1 MSDIDR
7 TYSKV
12 DENRFLDITSRFT
25 EVSDLFISRPAIFLD
40 QTSFTY
46 GEIRVF
52 VDMLAAQL
60 AHLRVRRG
68 NRVLL
73 WGRESPMLIIAR
85 LSILKLGASIMRL
98 KGDESAAQVQE
109 VMRSLKPRLALYS
122 GALNAPSPDVF
133 GRALRVFDSA
143 VLLRK
148 PAREAITAPRIPP
161 SDTAFI
167 FSCES
172 DSGVGYFC
180 FPQSAVMFSF
190 AGSGNPLLVKPGE
203 VVLLDPSLPE
213 NMILVQIF
221 CTLLQGATLR
231 LATAVTG
238 GGRGTVRTGHAN
250 VLVLDS
256 DALLKTLSHQPDLFQ
271 RAQILHIVGKLPF
284 PPVIN
289 RILRI
294 SQNLQI
300 FHNQLQGIYL
310 GPFANAIITPDCS
323 DLNALGYRPVPGVR
337 INSGSVAGQK
347 HAIDRIRLTG
357 PGCALDL
364 GTGSVTEALPQSGIK
379 FAQRLNNGAY
389 RMPTSTP
396 KEGVAQAQYL
406 GPLSQIDGVAEGH
419 LVGVNAGQGAYR
431 LCVLLC
437 GQADDTARPALEGQ
451 LRAALGDETCAIDI
465 IALPEM
471 PRLSDGTPDQAAL
484 CRIAQERTP
493 DPAQPDAAQLRTIKD
508 QIVAVW
514 AEVLGSSAPP
524 RNADTFFG
532 LGGTSLQLMTVQR
545 KLSDRLGL
553 AIAVTTMLEAP
564 RLNDLARILAR
575 EIGDRPDT
583 HLRPRAMPADAPEPA
598 PGTPPDGAVA
608 IVAMAGRIPGAPDL
622 GAFWDAIC
630 TGRNLIRRFEPD
642 ELEDGFTDAER
653 AAPNYVPVRPILEG
667 AEQFDAKYFG
677 MLPREASVM
686 DPQHRVFLEICHE
699 ALERAGYDPLAT
711 PGRVGVYAGQAAN
724 TYAMNNVFADR
735 ERVEDFT
742 SNFQVGNY
750 AELTGSWVDSLA
762 TRVSFKL
769 DLKGPA
775 LTVQT
780 ACSTSLTAI
789 AQACEALAAGSC
801 DMALAGGVSITFP
814 QRRGYM
820 ALEGG
825 MVSADG
831 VCRPFDAAANG
842 TVFGHGAGVVL
853 LKPLRAAM
861 RDNDQIIAVIRGVG
875 VNNDGADKI
884 AYTAPSVMGQAG
896 AIAAAH
902 RAAGLVAG
910 DISYLECHGTA
921 TPLGDPV
928 ELTGLAQV
936 FGPDLARGSVAV
948 GSVKGNIGHLDAAAG
963 VVGVIKTALML
974 QHAKIPPVANFRTEN
989 PKFDFAASPFH
1000 VPRQMQDWQPEAAD
1014 GTSRALRRA
1023 GVSSFGVGG
1032 TNVHVVLE
1040 EAPLRAPASVD
1051 DGPHILPISARTPEA
1066 LEVMRARMADFL
1078 ERKAPDL
1085 GDLSHT
1091 LQQGRHAHPCR
1102 SAIACTDRADAVA
1115 TLRKP
1120 GAPRIAPEDTPP
1132 LVFMF
1137 PGQGSQYPGMGS
1149 GLYASEPVFREWIDR
1164 GAALLEPLLD
1174 LNIND
1179 LLCYAQTSDAAAARA
1194 LRETRLTQPALYLVQ
1209 VATAQLWLSRGIRP
1223 TAMIG
1228 HSVGEFAAATLAGVM
1243 SFETGLKIIAARGRL
1258 MQDQPGGAMLSVRA
1272 DRAALDAVLD
1282 DSVDLAASN
1291 APRLHVLAGSHE
1303 AIVAMQARLEKA
1315 GLPASLLHTSH
1326 AFHSRMMDPVT
1337 DPLRREM
1344 QGMALQDPQIP
1355 YVSCVTGTWITKDEA
1370 RDPAYWAAQARATV
1384 NFEAGIQTVCE
1395 GQGTVM
1401 LEVGAGST
1409 LSAFAGQTLKRGG
1422 HGGIFSSLPDHTRP
1436 VPDAVA
1442 MAHSASQ
1449 LWTSGFPLDWSRWRK
1464 GSGRRI
1470 AAPTYPFERRPYWI
1484 EAPAPLRRAG
1494 LLAAAT
1500 GTVQPITQ
1508 GILPMPNDMTAAVTP
1523 PAADRKPSLV
1533 AELCALLSDLSGEEL
1548 GPQEAPLSFLELGFD
1563 SLFLGQVSQSLG
1575 KTYSVQITFR
1585 QLLSDIPSIDALA
1598 AHLDGVLPP
1607 ETAPAAQALPTAT
1620 PVASAPVAAM
1630 PAPAA
1635 ATPAVQMTAGAPAQA
1650 SPGMEGV
1657 VQAQLSVM
1665 QSLFAEQLRAL
1676 SGGQPQVA
1684 AVPSPAPAPVAA
1696 PTAAPPAPA
1705 VMTPTPEDEPV
1716 RYAIGR
1722 GMAVSGAVLDDRQRA
1737 FARDLADRYAR
1748 RHTGSK
1754 ARTDRYRTALADPR
1768 TAAGFR
1774 EEWKEMVFP
1783 IVAER
1788 AKGARIWDI
1797 DGNEFVDIV
1806 SGFGQTAF
1814 GHAPDFV
1821 LDALR
1826 NQMERGFAIGP
1837 QSDLAGSV
1845 AEHFARFTGHERV
1858 TFCNTG
1864 SEAVMAAMRVART
1877 VTGRD
1882 RIVVF
1887 ANDYHGQFD
1896 EVLVKGRSR
1905 GASPSALPIAPG
1917 IPRSGLSNMVVLPYG
1932 GAEALDW
1939 IRANLDDIAAFVVEP
1954 VQSRH
1959 PEHRPVEFVRALRE
1973 LAYQSGAALV
1983 FDEVVTGFR
1992 VHKRGM
1998 QGLWGIR
2005 ADLATYGKIVGGG
2018 MPIGVLAGDGRFM
2031 NALDGGP
2038 WRYGDAS
2045 KPETPPTFFAGTF
2058 VRHPLV
2064 LAAVAA
2070 TLDHMEAH
2078 GDQLWTGVA
2087 ERTQAL
2093 LERFDTIFDSRG
2105 MPRLISGFSSWYAF
2119 NLVQHNPTAALAY
2132 PMLRL
2137 AGVHV
2142 QEGYCGFMTTAHS
2155 DADFARIGA
2164 TMETVVDQ
2172 LQEIGVLDGTRAEPA
2187 SAPPAPAPQDTA
2199 IPLSPA
2205 QREIWMIAQL
2215 GDLASTSF
2223 NEGMVIDLAG
2233 DLDIAALG
2241 RSLNAVAARH
2251 DALRLLFAR
2260 NGDSFE
2266 VAEPYEVALPC
2277 HDLRSEVDPDAALAA
2292 LLDTEARTPFD
2303 LVDGPPFRAALVQR
2317 GDAEFT
2323 LVLNA
2328 HHIVCDGWSYNVL
2341 IADLARLYTAEVRGQ
2356 PADLPAAPSF
2366 ATHALQHAQTQ
2377 MDPVVEGYWRAQY
2390 HSLPELPE
2398 LPTDRA
2404 RPNRRSFRGATCSRL
2419 ISAEQMKRFRK
2430 AGARQG
2436 CTLFSTLFAGLHMLL
2451 SRLSGAQ
2458 DFAIGVPTGGQAL
2471 LENPALIGHCVHF
2484 LPIRAQVDPDA
2495 PAGVHLRQIRD
2506 QVLGAFDHQATTYG
2520 ALVDALKIERSLSR
2534 LPLTEVQFNLEKVGE
2549 GARLEGLDMTVA
2561 PNAKA
2566 GVNFDLFFN
2575 MIESDEGLRVDV
2587 DYNSDLFD
2595 GDTINRWIGHLETLL
2610 GAVADDADTPVKALP
2625 LLNAAEA
2632 EALEARCNAT
2642 AAPLPDLPLA
2652 DLLREGARLQ
2662 PDALAFEAEDGRL
2675 THAEFDA
2682 RSNALAAQI
2691 QAILPEPGARVAVAL
2706 ERSTTMV
2713 LALVAVLKA
2722 GHAYIP
2728 LDPRQPDQ
2736 RLGLI
2741 LQGAQAAAIITPDGA
2756 VPAYAEGMEIQALSP
2771 DITDAKARPVN
2782 HPTDPEA
2789 AAYVI
2794 FTSGSTGTPKGV
2806 EITQRAAVN
2815 FLSSMAQAPG
2825 FTAQDRILAVTTVSF
2840 DIAVLELLLPL
2851 ATGGGAVIARSDD
2864 VLDPFRLVDRIGQG
2878 DITVLQATPTLWQM
2892 LLEAGFTP
2900 SPQVKML
2907 AGGEPLPA
2915 DLATRLAAGGGEL
2928 WNMYGP
2934 TETTVWSAAYRI
2946 APDEDRITIGYPIA
2960 NTQLHV
2966 LDAED
2971 ALLPPGLIGELNI
2984 GGAGL
2989 ALGYFQRPDLT
3000 EAAFRLVALPSGPQ
3014 MLYKTGDMARRLAD
3028 GRIAVLGRRDNQI
3041 KLRGFRIELGDVE
3054 TAMRGLSGVQKAAAA
3069 VQRGHDGAMQLV
3081 GYVVPEPGATLAAP
3095 DMMQALQ
3102 TRLPAYMVPT
3112 AWVTL
3117 DAMPQTMNGKLDRK
3131 ALPAPSMAS
3140 MAAPVQGTTAP
3151 ATDLERQIA
3160 AIWQEVL
3167 GLESI
3172 STTDTLFALGADSL
3186 KVFRIAARLLDADLN
3201 LDARDLLEHPSV
3213 RELAAFAASGQ
3224 RNRGGAKARPSLR
3237 DFRNGARRAAMR
3249 AGATAAQ

>member
-1 MSDIDR
+1 MWCW
-7 TYSKV
+7 K
-12 DENRFLDITSRFT
+12 
-25 EVSDLFISRPAIFLD
+25 
-40 QTSFTY
+40 
-46 GEIRVF
+46 
-52 VDMLAAQL
+52 
-60 AHLRVRRG
+60 
-68 NRVLL
+68 
-73 WGRESPMLIIAR
+73 
-85 LSILKLGASIMRL
+85 
-98 KGDESAAQVQE
+98 
-109 VMRSLKPRLALYS
+109 
-122 GALNAPSPDVF
+122 
-133 GRALRVFDSA
+133 
-143 VLLRK
+143 
-148 PAREAITAPRIPP
+148 
-161 SDTAFI
+161 
-167 FSCES
+167 
-172 DSGVGYFC
+172 
-180 FPQSAVMFSF
+180 
-190 AGSGNPLLVKPGE
+190 
-203 VVLLDPSLPE
+203 
-213 NMILVQIF
+213 
-221 CTLLQGATLR
+221 
-231 LATAVTG
+231 
-238 GGRGTVRTGHAN
+238 
-250 VLVLDS
+250 
-256 DALLKTLSHQPDLFQ
+256 
-271 RAQILHIVGKLPF
+271 
-284 PPVIN
+284 
-289 RILRI
+289 
-294 SQNLQI
+294 
-300 FHNQLQGIYL
+300 
-310 GPFANAIITPDCS
+310 
-323 DLNALGYRPVPGVR
+323 
-337 INSGSVAGQK
+337 
-347 HAIDRIRLTG
+347 
-357 PGCALDL
+357 
-364 GTGSVTEALPQSGIK
+364 
-379 FAQRLNNGAY
+379 
-389 RMPTSTP
+389 
-396 KEGVAQAQYL
+396 
-406 GPLSQIDGVAEGH
+406 
-419 LVGVNAGQGAYR
+419 
-431 LCVLLC
+431 
-437 GQADDTARPALEGQ
+437 
-451 LRAALGDETCAIDI
+451 
-465 IALPEM
+465 
-471 PRLSDGTPDQAAL
+471 
-484 CRIAQERTP
+484 
-493 DPAQPDAAQLRTIKD
+493 
-508 QIVAVW
+508 
-514 AEVLGSSAPP
+514 
-524 RNADTFFG
+524 
-532 LGGTSLQLMTVQR
+532 
-545 KLSDRLGL
+545 
-553 AIAVTTMLEAP
+553 
-564 RLNDLARILAR
+564 
-575 EIGDRPDT
+575 
-583 HLRPRAMPADAPEPA
+583 RPR
-598 PGTPPDGAVA
+598 
-608 IVAMAGRIPGAPDL
+608 
-622 GAFWDAIC
+622 
-630 TGRNLIRRFEPD
+630 
-642 ELEDGFTDAER
+642 
-653 AAPNYVPVRPILEG
+653 
-667 AEQFDAKYFG
+667 
-677 MLPREASVM
+677 
-686 DPQHRVFLEICHE
+686 
-699 ALERAGYDPLAT
+699 
-711 PGRVGVYAGQAAN
+711 
-724 TYAMNNVFADR
+724 
-735 ERVEDFT
+735 
-742 SNFQVGNY
+742 
-750 AELTGSWVDSLA
+750 
-762 TRVSFKL
+762 
-769 DLKGPA
+769 
-775 LTVQT
+775 
-780 ACSTSLTAI
+780 
-789 AQACEALAAGSC
+789 
-801 DMALAGGVSITFP
+801 
-814 QRRGYM
+814 
-820 ALEGG
+820 
-825 MVSADG
+825 
-831 VCRPFDAAANG
+831 
-842 TVFGHGAGVVL
+842 
-853 LKPLRAAM
+853 
-861 RDNDQIIAVIRGVG
+861 
-875 VNNDGADKI
+875 
-884 AYTAPSVMGQAG
+884 
-896 AIAAAH
+896 
-902 RAAGLVAG
+902 
-910 DISYLECHGTA
+910 
-921 TPLGDPV
+921 
-928 ELTGLAQV
+928 
-936 FGPDLARGSVAV
+936 
-948 GSVKGNIGHLDAAAG
+948 
-963 VVGVIKTALML
+963 
-974 QHAKIPPVANFRTEN
+974 
-989 PKFDFAASPFH
+989 
-1000 VPRQMQDWQPEAAD
+1000 
-1014 GTSRALRRA
+1014 
-1023 GVSSFGVGG
+1023 
-1032 TNVHVVLE
+1032 
-1040 EAPLRAPASVD
+1040 RAPASAD
-1051 DGPHILPISARTPEA
+1051 DGPHILPLSARTPEA
-1066 LEVMRARMADFL
+1066 LEVMRAQMADFL
-1078 ERKAPDL
+1078 ERESPDL

-1091 LQQGRHAHPCR
+1091 LQLGRHAHSCR
-1102 SAIACTDRADAVA
+1102 SAIACTDRADAVMA
-1115 TLRKP
+1115 LRKP
-1120 GAPRIAPEDTPP
+1120 GAPRLAPEDTPP

-1149 GLYASEPVFREWIDR
+1149 GLYATEPVFRDWIDR

-1179 LLCYAQTSDAAAARA
+1179 LLCFAQTSDAAAARA

-1209 VATAQLWLSRGIRP
+1209 VATAQLWLSRGITP

-1272 DRAALDAVLD
+1272 DHAALDAVLD
-1282 DSVDLAASN
+1282 DSVDLAARN

-1303 AIVAMQARLEKA
+1303 AIAAMQVRLEQV
-1315 GLPASLLHTSH
+1315 GIPASLLHTSH

-1344 QGMALQDPQIP
+1344 QGLPLHEPQIP
-1355 YVSCVTGTWITKDEA
+1355 YVSCVSGTWITKDEA

-1384 NFEAGIQTVCE
+1384 NFEAGIQTVSE

-1409 LSAFAGQTLKRGG
+1409 LSAFARQTLKQRG

-1442 MAHSASQ
+1442 MAHSAAQ

-1470 AAPTYPFERRPYWI
+1470 AAPSYPFERRPYWI

-1494 LLAAAT
+1494 LRAAEP
-1500 GTVQPITQ
+1500 GTLQPITQ
-1508 GILPMPNDMTAAVTP
+1508 GILPMPNDMTAPATL
-1523 PAADRKPSLV
+1523 PAADRKPRLV
-1533 AELCALLSDLSGEEL
+1533 AELCALLCDLSGEEL

-1575 KTYSVQITFR
+1575 KTYGVQITFR
-1585 QLLSDIPSIDALA
+1585 QLLSDIPSVDALA
-1598 AHLDGVLPP
+1598 AHLDGLLPSD
-1607 ETAPAAQALPTAT
+1607 EAPVAQAVPATT
-1620 PVASAPVAAM
+1620 PVASVPDVAM
-1630 PAPAA
+1630 
-1635 ATPAVQMTAGAPAQA
+1635 ATPAVAAQA
-1650 SPGMEGV
+1650 AQIPVSAMPQVGAGMEGV
-1657 VQAQLSVM
+1657 VQSQLAVM
-1665 QSLFAEQLRAL
+1665 QTLFSEQLRAL
-1676 SGGQPQVA
+1676 AGGQSQPVSAPVLTPA
-1684 AVPSPAPAPVAA
+1684 AVDAPITAPV
-1696 PTAAPPAPA
+1696 TAPPAPA
-1705 VMTPTPEDEPV
+1705 VNTTTPEDEPV

-1722 GMAVSGAVLDDRQRA
+1722 GMAVSGAALDDRQRA
-1737 FARDLADRYAR
+1737 FARDLAERYAR
-1748 RHTGSK
+1748 KHAGSK

-1774 EEWKEMVFP
+1774 AEWKEMVFP
-1783 IVAER
+1783 IIAEH
-1788 AKGARIWDI
+1788 AKGARIRDI
-1797 DGNEFVDIV
+1797 DGNEFIDIV

-1837 QSDLAGSV
+1837 QSDLAGST
-1845 AEHFARFTGHERV
+1845 AEHFARFTRHERV
-1858 TFCNTG
+1858 SFCNTG

-1905 GASPSALPIAPG
+1905 GATPSALPIAPG
-1917 IPRSGLSNMVVLPYG
+1917 IPRSALNNMVVLPYG

-1939 IRANLDDIAAFVVEP
+1939 IRAHLDEIAAFVVEP

-1959 PEHRPVEFVRALRE
+1959 PEHRPAEFVRALRD
-1973 LAYQSGAALV
+1973 LADQSGAALV

-2058 VRHPLV
+2058 VRHPLA

-2070 TLDHMEAH
+2070 TLEHMELR

-2087 ERTQAL
+2087 DRTRAL
-2093 LERFDTIFDSRG
+2093 LDRFDQIFDSRG
-2105 MPRLISGFSSWYAF
+2105 LPRLISGFSSWYAF

-2132 PMLRL
+2132 PMLRM

-2155 DADFARIGA
+2155 DADFAHIGA
-2164 TMETVVDQ
+2164 TMESVVDQ

-2187 SAPPAPAPQDTA
+2187 SAPPAPQDTA

-2223 NEGMVIDLAG
+2223 NEGMVIELAG
-2233 DLDIAALG
+2233 DLDIPALG
-2241 RSLNAVAARH
+2241 RSLTAVVARH

-2266 VAEPYEVALPC
+2266 VADPYDVALPC
-2277 HDLRSEVDPDAALAA
+2277 HDLRSEADPDAALAA

-2317 GDAEFT
+2317 GDGVFT

-2341 IADLARLYTAEVRGQ
+2341 IADLARLYSAEVTGQ

-2366 ATHALQHAQTQ
+2366 AAHALQHARTP
-2377 MDPVVEGYWRAQY
+2377 MDPAVEGYWRAQY

-2404 RPNRRSFRGATCSRL
+2404 RPNRRSFRGATCSRM
-2419 ISAEQMKRFRK
+2419 ISAAQMKRFRK

-2451 SRLSGAQ
+2451 ARLSGAQ

-2484 LPIRAQVDPDA
+2484 LPIRAQLDPDT

-2520 ALVDALKIERSLSR
+2520 ALVEALAIERSLSR
-2534 LPLTEVQFNLEKVGE
+2534 LPLTEVQFNLEKVAD
-2549 GARLEGLDMTVA
+2549 GAQFEGLRMSIA

-2610 GAVADDADTPVKALP
+2610 GAVADDADTPLKALP

-2642 AAPLPDLPLA
+2642 AAPLPDLSLA
-2652 DLLREGARLQ
+2652 DLLREGAQRQ
-2662 PDALAFEAEDGRL
+2662 PGALAFEAEDGRL

-2682 RSNALAAQI
+2682 LSDAMAAQI
-2691 QAILPEPGARVAVAL
+2691 QNALPEPGARIAVAL
-2706 ERSTTMV
+2706 ERSLTMV
-2713 LALVAVLKA
+2713 AALVAVLKA
-2722 GHAYIP
+2722 GHAYVP

-2741 LQGAQAAAIITPDGA
+2741 LQGAQASAIITADGA
-2756 VPAYAEGMEIQALSP
+2756 LPAYAQGMDLLALGPVVEDIQARP
-2771 DITDAKARPVN
+2771 QRHPVN
-2782 HPTDPEA
+2782 PEA

-2806 EITQRAAVN
+2806 EIPQRAVIN

-2825 FTAQDRILAVTTVSF
+2825 FTEQDRILAVTTVSF

-2851 ATGGGAVIARSDD
+2851 ATGGSAVIARSDD

-2900 SPQVKML
+2900 AAQVKML

-2915 DLATRLAAGGGEL
+2915 DLAARLVAGGGEL

-2934 TETTVWSAAYRI
+2934 TETTVWSAAHRI
-2946 APDEDRITIGYPIA
+2946 TPEDDRITIGYPIA
-2960 NTQLHV
+2960 NTQLPV

-2971 ALLPPGLIGELNI
+2971 ALVPPGMIGELNI

-3000 EAAFRLVALPSGPQ
+3000 EAAFRMVALPSGPQ

-3028 GRIAVLGRRDNQI
+3028 GRIEVLGRRDNQI

-3054 TAMRGLSGVQKAAAA
+3054 TAMRGLAGVQKAAAA

-3102 TRLPAYMVPT
+3102 ARLPAYMVPT

-3117 DAMPQTMNGKLDRK
+3117 DVLPQTMNGKLDRK
-3131 ALPAPSMAS
+3131 ALPAPVVSS
-3140 MAAPVQGTTAP
+3140 MAAPAQGTTAP

-3167 GLESI
+3167 GLDSI

-3201 LDARDLLEHPSV
+3201 LDARDLLEHPTI
-3213 RELAAFAASGQ
+3213 RDLATFAASGE
-3224 RNRGGAKARPSLR
+3224 RDRGGARARPSLR
-3237 DFRNGARRAAMR
+3237 DFRNGARRAGMR
-3249 AGATAAQ
+3249 ADMTAAQ